1 MPARPEGVYAD
12 GKGGWYLKATLGRD
26 PLTGKRSQVTRRGF
40 RTAAEAGRARQE
52 LLSGDRRTPRPSAV
66 GMTLDELLDLYL
78 DGLDADERLS
88 VKTRFDYRKNAEAY
102 VRPLLGDRRVRDII
116 PETLLEWQRR
126 LAKGGGVKTGKP
138 LAPNTIRLARAPLAG
153 AFKLAVSTGLLAVNP
168 LGSTPRPTRKRAV
181 PRHWSPEE
189 ARAFLGFME
198 ADRTFPIWA
207 FLMSAGLRIGE
218 LVVLRWPNVDLDGR
232 VVRVVEFASTIGY
245 EVVPSAGKSR
255 DAIRTIDLDDQL
267 VAVLRDQRKRQAEE
281 RLATLDHVESDH
293 VFTRAGGGPYHPQTL
308 SRQLAD
314 LSVLAGLPRLT
325 AHGLRHTSATLMLAS
340 GVPPKVAAE
349 RLGHADAT
357 LFTNLYSH
365 VTPTMQRDAA
375 DRLGAALFGGDAG
388 SEVPPPTKV
397 PARPKPADR

>member
-40 RTAAEAGRARQE
+40 RTAADAGRARQE

-245 EVVPSAGKSR
+245 EGGAVGRQEPRR
-255 DAIRTIDLDDQL
+255 DPHHR
-267 VAVLRDQRKRQAEE
+267 
-281 RLATLDHVESDH
+281 
-293 VFTRAGGGPYHPQTL
+293 
-308 SRQLAD
+308 
-314 LSVLAGLPRLT
+314 PR
-325 AHGLRHTSATLMLAS
+325 
-340 GVPPKVAAE
+340 
-349 RLGHADAT
+349 
-357 LFTNLYSH
+357 
-365 VTPTMQRDAA
+365 
-375 DRLGAALFGGDAG
+375 
-388 SEVPPPTKV
+388 
-397 PARPKPADR
+397 